1 MAGPGEAGPGHLA
14 AETAE
19 GPREVAAIAA
29 SGLSRTFGATC
40 ALDRVDLEVG
50 VGTIHALIGQ
60 NGAGKSTCL
69 GIIAGRL
76 RPTDGELEI
85 FGRRISSGNPRA
97 ARRAG
102 VAAVYQELT
111 IIPQLTPQA
120 NVFLYDPPQRA
131 GLLARRTARAR
142 YVDACTSL
150 GIAAAPNASC
160 AGLPVAAQQLIE
172 IVRAVVSDAR
182 VLLLDEPTAALSIP
196 EREALFRV
204 LDSVRRQNI
213 TTIFVSHNLEEVLA
227 HADVISVFREGRL
240 IETRNRSDWSRDE
253 LVSQMLGEKEA
264 RELSAAESSPKG
276 ESPSDSADP
285 THVVRPQVVN
295 VSVSNLRLRA
305 RLEGVD
311 LTIRGGEVLGVA
323 GLMGS
328 GRTSLLRAL
337 AGAEPT
343 ASGGLDID
351 GRVERWPGSVR
362 AARRLGIG
370 LIPEDRKTQGLC
382 LDMSLVDNVA
392 LPRLGAN
399 ARLGYLGRRR
409 AAARIRPLLQSATI
423 DPTRA
428 HSPARTLSGG
438 NQQKLLFARVHY
450 KMPRILL
457 ADEPTRGVDIHAK
470 TEILVEMR
478 RLAHEEGLAVV
489 FASSEFDEVIRF
501 SDRILVL
508 SDGHVTADLDN
519 HDRSV
524 TELDLL
530 RAALRAT
537 GPVT

>member
-1 MAGPGEAGPGHLA
+1 
-14 AETAE
+14 
-19 GPREVAAIAA
+19 VAAVAA
-29 SGLSRTFGATC
+29 TGLSRTFGATR
-40 ALDRVDLEVG
+40 ALDRVDLKVG

-76 RPTDGELEI
+76 RPTEGELEI
-85 FGRRISSGNPRA
+85 FGQRVSSGNPRA

-111 IIPQLTPQA
+111 VIPQLTPQA
-120 NVFLYDPPQRA
+120 NVFLYEPPQRA
-131 GLLARRTARAR
+131 GFLARRSMRAR

-150 GIAAAPNASC
+150 GIAAAPNAPC
-160 AGLPVAAQQLIE
+160 AGLPLATQQLIE
-172 IVRAVVSDAR
+172 IVRAVVSNAR
-182 VLLLDEPTAALSIP
+182 VLLLDEPTAALSIT
-196 EREALFRV
+196 EREALFRL
-204 LDSVRRQNI
+204 LDSLRRKNI
-213 TTIFVSHNLEEVLA
+213 TTVFVSHNLEEVLE

-240 IETRNRSDWSRDE
+240 IETRNATDWSRDE
-253 LVSQMLGEKEA
+253 LVAEMLGATEL
-264 RELSAAESSPKG
+264 RELNAAESSPATT
-276 ESPSDSADP
+276 SPSDTDDRTKTAARSSAM
-285 THVVRPQVVN
+285 T
-295 VSVSNLRLRA
+295 VSVSDLRLQR
-305 RLEGVD
+305 RVRGVD

-337 AGAEPT
+337 AGAEPA
-343 ASGGLDID
+343 ASGRLVID
-351 GRVERWPGSVR
+351 GRSERLPGSVR

-399 ARLGYLGRRR
+399 GRLGYLGRRR
-409 AAARIRPLLQSATI
+409 AAARVRPLLRSATI

-428 HSPARTLSGG
+428 HALARTLSGG

-450 KMPRILL
+450 QMPRVLL

-501 SDRILVL
+501 SDRIVVL
-508 SDGHVTADLDN
+508 SDGHVAADIDN

-530 RAALRAT
+530 RAALRVK
-537 GPVT
+537 GPVP